1 MKYAAALLAL
11 GLLAPVAT
19 ARELLACGHP
29 FYPPVSWQSNGEL
42 MGMAPHVVRQLAHE
56 QGHEVRLLALGN
68 WKRCLQEARLGRVD
82 IVVAAYR
89 TRERETWM
97 TFTEAPLVADP
108 ILLFTHR
115 DRPIRFDDW
124 DDLKGLT
131 VGLLLG
137 DSFGERF
144 DRFAEES
151 LNVEWV
157 SSGEQNFVKLALGR
171 IDFMPVGLY
180 SWTLQNRRFGY
191 QELIVRHPRQLVTEH
206 YHIGVRRDP
215 ALQSLLAH
223 FDRRLGELS
232 ADGTLQRLDEQYSD
246 RYRAEPHRMPSL
258 YDPTP

>member
-1 MKYAAALLAL
+1 VRRAVLALLL
-11 GLLAPVAT
+11 CLLAPAAL

-29 FYPPVSWQSNGEL
+29 SYPPVSWHSQGEL
-42 MGMAPHVVRQLAHE
+42 VGLAPQVVRQLFGE
-56 QGHEVRLLALGN
+56 LGHEVRLLALGN
-68 WKRCLQEARLGRVD
+68 WKRCLQEAKQGRVD

-97 TFTEAPLVADP
+97 GFTEATLVADP

-115 DRPIRFDDW
+115 GNPIRFRDW
-124 DDLKGLT
+124 DDLRGLT
-131 VGLLLG
+131 AGLLLG

-144 DRFAEES
+144 DQFAEQH
-151 LNVEWV
+151 LDIEWV
-157 SSGEQNFVKLALGR
+157 SSGEQNFIKLAQGR

-191 QELIVRHPRQLVTEH
+191 DEVIVRLPGELVTEH

-215 ALQSLLAH
+215 ALLALLPRI
-223 FDRRLGELS
+223 D
-232 ADGTLQRLDEQYSD
+232 QRLRELEANGSLGRLDQYYSA

-258 YDPTP
+258 YDPAP